1 MNNNHSGRSD
11 LRETVDPDT
20 QIQKAMTEDSEPRI
34 ARIRE
39 NLVNGLGP
47 FDLMA
52 DIIVGS
58 QHSPNN
64 SGLFGVVQSPIK
76 PLRPSFGSSSSISP
90 TSESHVTATQM
101 AQKMQNIVDVPL
113 SAIHTNL
120 PFKKNQERKNNV
132 VRGAEAN
139 VSSAVMNASTGDS
152 RPSTASDRTS
162 DNSCRKK
169 KRRRSDCNNLD
180 TENWQKPC
188 TSSITTKMECDDTK
202 MTISEL
208 FGEEKSENG
217 DGKKQPDDVLKNME
231 KKIVK
236 WEKEERESPDSGFA
250 DEITDHREQFHRPR
264 LQTII
269 GELGHISPLLTPPRH
284 PQKSDGP
291 TLPVIINLDHLD
303 SAHLLRIRNLFIKN
317 APVFLSAVAVPS
329 CILSPPMRP
338 TSRNERDGT
347 LQLCDSDFKPVPK
360 STTIDGSGNRVT
372 ICKKIHSAGATPSS
386 SSSSTKEFKKE
397 NIPRCG
403 SASIDDRK
411 QELAA
416 LKNENL
422 KITLVKKFI
431 KQCDK
436 TYVTASA
443 TSNIKESERRN
454 KRDGSTPTNC
464 GSEQLPS
471 TSKLGKKSLQPKS
484 ASHVS
489 NDELADVLKGKDKKG
504 CLDNEHSREKE
515 KSAASRRKDCNGLND
530 QQVNSGIATTQLHE
544 VKKKHMNDA
553 AVSTVNNN
561 IDNMRVKIAK
571 NSKYKDAET
580 PAKKCKKD
588 TNVENKFADEMQEV
602 DGDFICCR
610 SHTAPAKKAVL
621 EKNDDGS
628 YKCANYYLD
637 EVARPLKHR
646 ADKEN
651 GDHVRKTLAYMD
663 AAVYFILS
671 SATEREN
678 RQRQYM
684 IARDSAELMKTI
696 IKWSGA
702 SAASLSPLER
712 HFISRFRMLSFR
724 VQAVLNYYLYSLK
737 MGMSFFNQKIFVV
750 KSICS
755 MTFSMDLIICMSN
768 FGALTKWE
776 LQLTELDAAAVRND
790 GAASVNSQGGSS
802 ANTETPS
809 PASSTNSGHLERQ
822 KEISVPVSIYQ
833 AQRSQLSI
841 LHHLMWSDRLW
852 KQTST
857 KMNSSEQEMVKH
869 LDQICGPL
877 TVDLN
882 LHSLSEYL
890 ATAVTWLRTEY
901 RAEKE
906 RLSPSLSFSQQ
917 LL

>member
-1 MNNNHSGRSD
+1 MIKVIKV
-11 LRETVDPDT
+11 TV
-20 QIQKAMTEDSEPRI
+20 
-34 ARIRE
+34 
-39 NLVNGLGP
+39 
-47 FDLMA
+47 
-52 DIIVGS
+52 
-58 QHSPNN
+58 
-64 SGLFGVVQSPIK
+64 
-76 PLRPSFGSSSSISP
+76 
-90 TSESHVTATQM
+90 
-101 AQKMQNIVDVPL
+101 
-113 SAIHTNL
+113 
-120 PFKKNQERKNNV
+120 
-132 VRGAEAN
+132 
-139 VSSAVMNASTGDS
+139 S
-152 RPSTASDRTS
+152 RR
-162 DNSCRKK
+162 
-169 KRRRSDCNNLD
+169 
-180 TENWQKPC
+180 
-188 TSSITTKMECDDTK
+188 
-202 MTISEL
+202 
-208 FGEEKSENG
+208 
-217 DGKKQPDDVLKNME
+217 LK
-231 KKIVK
+231 
-236 WEKEERESPDSGFA
+236 F
-250 DEITDHREQFHRPR
+250 Q
-264 LQTII
+264 
-269 GELGHISPLLTPPRH
+269 
-284 PQKSDGP
+284 
-291 TLPVIINLDHLD
+291 
-303 SAHLLRIRNLFIKN
+303 
-317 APVFLSAVAVPS
+317 
-329 CILSPPMRP
+329 
-338 TSRNERDGT
+338 
-347 LQLCDSDFKPVPK
+347 
-360 STTIDGSGNRVT
+360 
-372 ICKKIHSAGATPSS
+372 
-386 SSSSTKEFKKE
+386 
-397 NIPRCG
+397 
-403 SASIDDRK
+403 
-411 QELAA
+411 
-416 LKNENL
+416 
-422 KITLVKKFI
+422 KFI

-553 AVSTVNNN
+553 AVSTVNN
-561 IDNMRVKIAK
+561 DNMRVKIAK

-737 MGMSFFNQKIFVV
+737 MGS
-750 KSICS
+750 
-755 MTFSMDLIICMSN
+755 CMSN

-822 KEISVPVSIYQ
+822 KEVSPLLEH
-833 AQRSQLSI
+833 QL
-841 LHHLMWSDRLW
+841 
-852 KQTST
+852 
-857 KMNSSEQEMVKH
+857 
-869 LDQICGPL
+869 
-877 TVDLN
+877 
-882 LHSLSEYL
+882 
-890 ATAVTWLRTEY
+890 A
-901 RAEKE
+901 
-906 RLSPSLSFSQQ
+906 
-917 LL
+917 

>member
-1 MNNNHSGRSD
+1 MSDASARGGGERVGDRAVGQMNSNHCGRSD
-11 LRETVDPDT
+11 LRETIDSDS
-20 QIQKAMTEDSEPRI
+20 QIQKAMAEDSEPRI
-34 ARIRE
+34 ARIRD
-39 NLVNGLGP
+39 NLVNGIGP

-76 PLRPSFGSSSSISP
+76 PLRPSFVSSSSTSS

-120 PFKKNQERKNNV
+120 PFKKNQERKNV
-132 VRGAEAN
+132 VRDAEAD
-139 VSSAVMNASTGDS
+139 VSSAILNADTGGS
-152 RPSTASDRTS
+152 RPSTASNRTS
-162 DNSCRKK
+162 DSSCRKK

-188 TSSITTKMECDDTK
+188 TSSMTAKMECDENK

-217 DGKKQPDDVLKNME
+217 DGKKRPIDVLKNME

-284 PQKSDGP
+284 PQKSDSP

-303 SAHLLRIRNLFIKN
+303 PAQLLRIKNLFIKN
-317 APVFLSAVAVPS
+317 APVFLSTVALPN

-338 TSRNERDGT
+338 TSRNEREGT

-360 STTIDGSGNRVT
+360 STTIDSCGNGVT
-372 ICKKIHSAGATPSS
+372 MCKKIHSAGATPS

-403 SASIDDRK
+403 SASSDDRK
-411 QELAA
+411 HELAA
-416 LKNENL
+416 LKNDNL
-422 KITLVKKFI
+422 KITLVKKLI

-443 TSNIKESERRN
+443 TSNIKEGERRN
-454 KRDGSTPTNC
+454 KRDGPTPTNC

-484 ASHVS
+484 ALHVS
-489 NDELADVLKGKDKKG
+489 NDKLADVLKGKDKKG
-504 CLDNEHSREKE
+504 CLDNEHSRENE

-530 QQVNSGIATTQLHE
+530 QEVNSEIVTTQLHE
-544 VKKKHMNDA
+544 LKKKQMNDA
-553 AVSTVNNN
+553 AVSIVNNN
-561 IDNMRVKIAK
+561 IDNMRTKIAK
-571 NSKYKDAET
+571 NSKYKDAEA
-580 PAKKCKKD
+580 PPVKKCKKD
-588 TNVENKFADEMQEV
+588 TNVENKFVDGVQEV
-602 DGDFICCR
+602 GGDFICYR

-637 EVARPLKHR
+637 EVARPLKHK
-646 ADKEN
+646 ADKES

-737 MGMSFFNQKIFVV
+737 MGS
-750 KSICS
+750 
-755 MTFSMDLIICMSN
+755 CMSN

-776 LQLTELDAAAVRND
+776 PQLTELDTAAVRND

-833 AQRSQLSI
+833 TQRSQLSI

-890 ATAVTWLRTEY
+890 ATAVTWLRMEY